1 MNLSDLINLD
11 QQLAAAEED
20 SGNPG
25 RLEEDRRIS
34 RQLQSGPSPG
44 NHVADEKLLRG
55 WAKSVSGTS
64 APVGGFYAGSVR
76 WTAFLLVAVG
86 LLAGVGTAS
95 ALLRYDGS
103 QPINVLIFL
112 GAIVGSQLLLLPL
125 LMVSLV
131 FRRRSRIGAGIAVGL
146 VIGLLHWVFGQLV
159 RAGALPGQVGKIKH
173 GLETIRTPRSILARI
188 QPILVVTLIQF
199 FGVAFNL
206 AVVATLVFLV
216 VFSDLSFSWGT
227 TIEAEPERIHQI
239 TSGLSLPWASFLPGA
254 RPSLE
259 LVEATRFARIE
270 GTFVAGGSSTVLQ
283 AGGWWR
289 FLAAATMTYGFLPR
303 ATALG
308 IGVFLLRR
316 ETARAL
322 VRSEQVKALRERLLT
337 PRVTMGQA
345 LPGSGPAR
353 DRAPRD
359 GGEPSTQVPPLEP
372 ELNMM
377 PIFWAYDEAPPLDAV
392 TRILQIG
399 LGAKVVDPLRA
410 GQIEM
415 EEDAVLHQVRR
426 ALELGLVS
434 GGAVFFEPFEPP
446 KTDARR
452 FLARLR
458 QALGPSSP
466 IVVFLAQFEGGILQP
481 LEARDWKS
489 WEIAVQSAN
498 DPFLVIEQP
507 RFASP

>member
-20 SGNPG
+20 PGNFG

-34 RQLQSGPSPG
+34 RELQAGPSPR
-44 NHVADEKLLRG
+44 NHGEDEKLLRG
-55 WAKSVSGTS
+55 WSKSVSGLS
-64 APVGGFYAGSVR
+64 AANVGGFYAGSVR
-76 WTAFLLVAVG
+76 WTAFLLVAAG

-125 LMVSLV
+125 LIVSLV
-131 FRRRSRIGAGIAVGL
+131 FRRRCRSGAGIAVGL
-146 VIGLLHWVFGQLV
+146 VIGLLHWVFGQLA
-159 RAGALPGQVGKIKH
+159 RSGAPAGQVTKIKH
-173 GLETIRTPRSILARI
+173 GLETLQTPRSILTRI
-188 QPILVVTLIQF
+188 QPILVGTLIQF

-206 AVVATLVFLV
+206 AAVATLTFFV

-227 TIEAEPERIHQI
+227 TIEAEPKRIHQI
-239 TSGLSLPWASFLPGA
+239 TAGLSLPWASFLPQA

-270 GTFVAGGSSTVLQ
+270 GTFVGSGSSSVSH

-303 ATALG
+303 VTALG
-308 IGVFLLRR
+308 IGIFLLRR

-337 PRVTMGQA
+337 PRVTVGQDVPVSA
-345 LPGSGPAR
+345 LTR
-353 DRAPRD
+353 DRL
-359 GGEPSTQVPPLEP
+359 GGDKASKRVRPMEPGLK
-372 ELNMM
+372 MM
-377 PIFWAYDEAPPLDAV
+377 PIFWAYDEAPPWDAV
-392 TRILQIG
+392 VRVLQIG
-399 LGAKVVDPLRA
+399 LRATAVDPLRA

-415 EEDAVLHQVRR
+415 EEETVLYQVKR
-426 ALELGLVS
+426 AIELGVVS
-434 GGAVFFEPFEPP
+434 GVAVFFEPFEPP

-458 QALGPSSP
+458 KAMGPSSP
-466 IVVFLAQFEGGILQP
+466 IVVFLAQFEGKILQT
-481 LEARDWKS
+481 LEVRDWKA
-489 WEIAVQSAN
+489 WEMAVQSGN
-498 DPFLVIEQP
+498 DPFLVMQKP
-507 RFASP
+507 QFAVP